1 MVSPAPR
8 AGGDG
13 KAEEPAAILAIRR
26 LEERLG
32 KDPNSPTFAPLAD
45 AYRKAGRTREAITL
59 CREGLARFPDY
70 ATARLVLA
78 KALLEEGDPDG
89 ALTEVRAILAGNPAD
104 AQAHRLAGEL
114 ERRAGRI
121 PEALTHLRRA
131 AALDPSD
138 RESSLLAEV
147 LEARRNGRRA
157 VSVLAHL
164 LADDTFATVSFGT
177 VCLEQGLA
185 DEATQIFL
193 RILGKE
199 PGSCRRPGEARGS
212 VARQDSKTEGVIEQC
227 RYRRRSSRRG

>member
-1 MVSPAPR
+1 MVSPVPR

-32 KDPNSPTFAPLAD
+32 KEPNSPTFAPLAD

-59 CREGLARFPDY
+59 CREGLARFAEY
-70 ATARLVLA
+70 AAARLVLA

-89 ALTEVRAILAGNPAD
+89 AMTEVRVILADNPAD
-104 AQAHRLAGEL
+104 AHAHRLAGEL

-121 PEALTHLRRA
+121 PEALMHLRRTV
-131 AALDPSD
+131 ALDRSD
-138 RESSLLAEV
+138 RESSLLLAV
-147 LEARRNGRRA
+147 LEAGGQVA
-157 VSVLAHL
+157 SGSVLAHL
-164 LADDTFATVSFGT
+164 LADDTFVTVSFGT

-199 PGSCRRPGEARGS
+199 PGHAAARVKLEDALRGKTQKRKGS
-212 VARQDSKTEGVIEQC
+212 
-227 RYRRRSSRRG
+227 